1 MKNKKESIKMKLDLK
16 ALKYLYNHLKNNDE
30 LNEEI
35 TDWSDFVGYIIGL
48 IIDNVEYDYGIDFYD
63 YVDKNDFIK
72 ESE

>member
-1 MKNKKESIKMKLDLK
+1 MKLDLK

>member
-1 MKNKKESIKMKLDLK
+1 MKLDLK

-30 LNEEI
+30 LGEEI

-63 YVDKNDFIK
+63 YVDKNDFVIRGD
-72 ESE
+72 E